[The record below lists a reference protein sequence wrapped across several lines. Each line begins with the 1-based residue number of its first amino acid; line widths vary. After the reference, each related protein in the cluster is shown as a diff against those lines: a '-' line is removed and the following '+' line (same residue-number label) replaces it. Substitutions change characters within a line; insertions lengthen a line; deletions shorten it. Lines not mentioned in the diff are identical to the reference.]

1 MRNSYK
7 GFFLYKA
14 GRKNVKIAG
23 VKPWHF
29 TSMGDAAE
37 FINKNGLNSENY
49 LLRATSEIIREKE
62 KLLRK
67 ECEKMVIE
75 FISKASKGRGYIDC
89 EKLNYKINDRRV
101 KRISIDGSTVNLTIS
116 RGSVSVKEDM
126 KNVELLELSGL
137 LEEIFNNILS
147 V

>member
-14 GRKNVKIAG
+14 GKKNVKIAG

-101 KRISIDGSTVNLTIS
+101 KRISIDGFTANLTIS
-116 RGSVSVKEDM
+116 RGSVSIKEDM
-126 KNVELLELSGL
+126 KNVGLLELSGL

>member
-37 FINKNGLNSENY
+37 FINRNGLNSEDY
-49 LLRATSEIIREKE
+49 ALRATPEIIREKE
-62 KLLRK
+62 KLLKK
-67 ECEKMVIE
+67 ECEKMVIG
-75 FISKASKGRGYIDC
+75 FISKASKGKGYIDC
-89 EKLNYKINDRRV
+89 ERLDYKINDRKV
-101 KRISIDGSTVNLTIS
+101 KRISIDGSVVNLTLS

-126 KNVELLELSGL
+126 KNVGLLELSGL
-137 LEEIFNNILS
+137 LEDIFNNILS
-147 V
+147 A

>member
-14 GRKNVKIAG
+14 GKKNVKIAG

-37 FINKNGLNSENY
+37 FINRNGLNSESY

-75 FISKASKGRGYIDC
+75 FISKSSKGRGYIDC
-89 EKLNYKINDRRV
+89 EKLNYKINDSKV
-101 KRISIDGSTVNLTIS
+101 KRISIDGSTVNLTLS
-116 RGSVSVKEDM
+116 RGSVSIKEDM
-126 KNVELLELSGL
+126 KNVGLLELSGL

>member
-14 GRKNVKIAG
+14 GKKNVKIAG

-37 FINKNGLNSENY
+37 FINRNGLKSESY

-89 EKLNYKINDRRV
+89 EKLNYKINDRKV
-101 KRISIDGSTVNLTIS
+101 KMISIDGSTVNLTLS
-116 RGSVSVKEDM
+116 RGSVSIKEDM
-126 KNVELLELSGL
+126 KNVGLLELSGL